1 LRIFKKRRA
10 LQQGMKIYVFTDPHG
25 NTKALSQMQKN
36 VKSEKPDL
44 LICTGDLTIFES
56 NMKKLL
62 KEIEKLKVPTLMLH
76 GNHETE
82 ESLRKTCEKLQHIT
96 FLHKE
101 LFEMKG
107 YTFAAYGGGGFDQK
121 DTELEQQFKTWKNLN
136 WKKTIFL
143 SHAPP
148 YKTAM
153 DDVGEFDEAWHV
165 GSKSLR
171 KMTKKYQPLMLFV
184 GHIHEGFD
192 MSDTINK
199 TLVENPGPIGKA
211 YILEEIEKK

>member
-1 LRIFKKRRA
+1 
-10 LQQGMKIYVFTDPHG
+10 MKIYVFTDPHG

-153 DDVGEFDEAWHV
+153 DDVGEFDEALACRQQIAEKDDEEV
-165 GSKSLR
+165 PTLDALR
-171 KMTKKYQPLMLFV
+171 WPHPRRLR
-184 GHIHEGFD
+184 HERHNQQD
-192 MSDTINK
+192 ARREPRADW
-199 TLVENPGPIGKA
+199 
-211 YILEEIEKK
+211 